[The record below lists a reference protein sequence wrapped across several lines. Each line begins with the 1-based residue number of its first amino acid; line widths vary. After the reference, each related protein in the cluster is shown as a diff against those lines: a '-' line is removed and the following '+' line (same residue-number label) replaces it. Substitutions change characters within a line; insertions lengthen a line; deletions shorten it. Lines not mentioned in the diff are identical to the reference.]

1 MAAVKYQKKPSLA
14 DVARRRGQSILEV
27 LSDWGLDPSGDG
39 FADALAKRCLKEG
52 VQPVQIDIAKPEAP
66 RNALVQLPTKESAPT
81 FGKKSRKSKVTLD
94 EPGSSDEH
102 D

>member
-1 MAAVKYQKKPSLA
+1 MAAKYQKKPSLA

-27 LSDWGLDPSGDG
+27 LSDWGLDPSADG

-52 VQPVQIDIAKPEAP
+52 VQPVHIEAPKPETP
-66 RNALVQLPTKESAPT
+66 KNALVQLPAKESSQT
-81 FGKKSRKSKVTLD
+81 VGKKSRKGKVTLD
-94 EPGSSDEH
+94 EQPGASDEH